1 MLFMRKKNVWTSFS
15 SVCLCFFSP
24 PCKLLKP
31 EFRLDYCRLWQ
42 SLIKGDMKGI
52 ERYSRRLGAGDLY
65 PLFACVLTARS
76 WSSVSTGISQTP
88 VTNTEVSHILL
99 ANDVSRNVAMWRAHS
114 CKTDGSGTVTVKHV

>member
-1 MLFMRKKNVWTSFS
+1 MFGPFS
-15 SVCLCFFSP
+15 SVCLWVFFS

-99 ANDVSRNVAMWRAHS
+99 ANDVSRNVAMWRTHS